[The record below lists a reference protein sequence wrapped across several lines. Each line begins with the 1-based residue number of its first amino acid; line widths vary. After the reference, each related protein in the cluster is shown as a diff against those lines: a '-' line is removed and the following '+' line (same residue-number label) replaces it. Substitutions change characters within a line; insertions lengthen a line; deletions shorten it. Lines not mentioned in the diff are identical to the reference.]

1 MTDYANVLT
10 RRYKGKEWTLAGD
23 DYNGLTWLSDGQP
36 PTQAELDA
44 LWPEVQIEIAKEPEI
59 KAAARQAVL
68 DKLGLTQDEAQALL
82 G

>member
-1 MTDYANVLT
+1 MT
-10 RRYKGKEWTLAGD
+10 YKIQID
-23 DYNGLTWLSDGQP
+23 DLIRDATDEEAAAIKATEAETAQRA
-36 PTQAELDA
+36 QAEAD
-44 LWPEVQIEIAKEPEI
+44 